1 MFSLVVLLKFPVSLV
16 NQLRD
21 ITQLFTLGENRVE
34 LMHLGNRFVESL
46 KTFFFLHLVEVSEHL
61 RFLLC
66 DDILWLIIRFYLA
79 IVLAANMRG
88 HVDVLSGILDDAG
101 ARGEVASCVLGKH
114 FIKL

>member
-34 LMHLGNRFVESL
+34 LMHLGNCFVKSL
-46 KTFFFLHLVEVSEHL
+46 QTFFFLHLVEVSEHL

-66 DDILWLIIRFYLA
+66 DDILWLIICFYLA
-79 IVLAANMRG
+79 IVLANMRG
-88 HVDVLSGILDDAG
+88 HVDVLSGVLDDAG